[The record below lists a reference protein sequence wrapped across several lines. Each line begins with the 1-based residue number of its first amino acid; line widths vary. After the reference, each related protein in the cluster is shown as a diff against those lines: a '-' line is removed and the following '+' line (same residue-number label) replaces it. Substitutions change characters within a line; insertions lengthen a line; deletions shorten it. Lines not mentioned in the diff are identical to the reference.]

1 MRPFIIG
8 IGGAHSGS
16 GKTTLA
22 VALLKYLAKSR
33 RRKTENREQ
42 TTKKKE
48 SGFWHLSSVFCGRWG
63 ALKYT
68 KTAFYSSITDDKTI
82 LCQENKDT
90 KRLLDSGAE
99 EVLWVQ
105 APVTE
110 LKEVL
115 PIAIS
120 KLSHLDGII
129 VEGNSAIEF
138 LKPDIVVF
146 IFGRCARRIKG
157 SAQDILRMADVVV
170 FQKEP
175 SLQVPEGA
183 RRFKVNLSGS
193 MSGLDE
199 CLNYIAG
206 DIEMEE
212 KIIEGL
218 KKKAADELNIKIKNC
233 NPGCF

>member
-1 MRPFIIG
+1 MRPVIIG

-22 VALLKYLAKSR
+22 AALLKYLAKGGRDSR
-33 RRKTENREQ
+33 GQGTICQNSNFKIQNDY
-42 TTKKKE
+42 
-48 SGFWHLSSVFCGRWG
+48 SLSTIKRWG

-146 IFGRCARRIKG
+146 IFGRGARRIKG

-175 SLQVPEGA
+175 SIQVPEGA

-218 KKKAADELNIKIKNC
+218 KKKAADELNIKD
-233 NPGCF
+233 